1 MAGLRVTGGGRPL
14 ASVRRF
20 EGSAM
25 IRHVVL
31 FGWTA
36 EATAAQVQRVADE
49 LLALPPLMRGL
60 RSYQLGTDAGLVEG
74 NYDFAIVG
82 DFDDADSFRAYRV
95 HPAHLA
101 VIEGVIRP
109 IMRARAA
116 VQYEL

>member
-1 MAGLRVTGGGRPL
+1 
-14 ASVRRF
+14 
-20 EGSAM
+20 M

-101 VIEGVIRP
+101 VIEEVIRP
-109 IMRARAA
+109 IMRARVA